1 MHLHIPLKSTRESQS
16 AYPLSDRNNAKTI
29 PFGWHI
35 PIRQLYKG
43 VSPVCKNLH
52 YSASS
57 FELAVKH
64 AVCQDKNMLQVF
76 YKNT

>member
-1 MHLHIPLKSTRESQS
+1 MLTV
-16 AYPLSDRNNAKTI
+16 I
-29 PFGWHI
+29 PFWAAI

-43 VSPVCKNLH
+43 VSLTCKNLH

-64 AVCQDKNMLQVF
+64 AVCLDKNMLQVF
-76 YKNT
+76 YKNTDTVAQTV